1 MSLVTAA
8 YVTFLALTALRH
20 PAAKQDTLS
29 AAATDNS
36 SATVSRQD
44 ETQALEA
51 LATNIESLIERH
63 TEAEKIL
70 DIASALIKDDQLG
83 SAAGRLETLL
93 AAGMHFNSIRMKLAQ
108 IYRLQKRF
116 DEATQLLMDVL
127 ATQPDMA
134 AARLL
139 LARVLLEARHWEP
152 ALAVAKWILA
162 DDPYNADAHDLAAR
176 AYIGMEQPGWAIP
189 HLRKLVALLR
199 DDPDVSGRLAE
210 AYMMMEEYD
219 QAAAILSELLENNS
233 RDASLYYRLAVC
245 LLHSG
250 QEQQAAEVL
259 ARASD
264 RFGRSFVASWVHS
277 REFAAVRDNPLFR
290 KLIEEPAGDS
300 AQPP

>member
-1 MSLVTAA
+1 MHAEIDIYHGRWSTGGVRRSGSRRRPRSSSSHRSHRHRSSHSRSSRRTLTGILLWSTLSLVTAA

-116 DEATQLLMDVL
+116 DEATHLLMDVL

-152 ALAVAKWILA
+152 ALQVDIGGRPLQRRRARSGRPRLYRYGAAGLGDSPPA
-162 DDPYNADAHDLAAR
+162 QAGCAAAR
-176 AYIGMEQPGWAIP
+176 
-189 HLRKLVALLR
+189 
-199 DDPDVSGRLAE
+199 
-210 AYMMMEEYD
+210 
-219 QAAAILSELLENNS
+219 
-233 RDASLYYRLAVC
+233 
-245 LLHSG
+245 
-250 QEQQAAEVL
+250 
-259 ARASD
+259 
-264 RFGRSFVASWVHS
+264 
-277 REFAAVRDNPLFR
+277 
-290 KLIEEPAGDS
+290 
-300 AQPP
+300 